1 MDFEFS
7 FTTQVAPCAPL
18 WGIECRIAGPL
29 NALPFSPG
37 MLCAGNSVGQEIL
50 TCTSVF
56 TICDCVLRVGIPYY
70 DRWLAQVRF
79 APGAG
84 RRAGEADLAAS
95 GEHRAAARAG
105 LRPAWA

>member
-1 MDFEFS
+1 MPNRGSSEY
-7 FTTQVAPCAPL
+7 TA
-18 WGIECRIAGPL
+18 IA
-29 NALPFSPG
+29 SG
-37 MLCAGNSVGQEIL
+37 MLYADNSVDQEIL

-95 GEHRAAARAG
+95 GEHRAAAGGG
-105 LRPAWA
+105 L

>member
-1 MDFEFS
+1 MPRYSVTLLGGRVETDFTISNSTECTDFNFS
-7 FTTQVAPCAPL
+7 FTTQAAPCAPL

-56 TICDCVLRVGIPYY
+56 TVH
-70 DRWLAQVRF
+70 
-79 APGAG
+79 
-84 RRAGEADLAAS
+84 DL
-95 GEHRAAARAG
+95 
-105 LRPAWA
+105 